1 MAAFVNPEPI
11 FEPKFESIIQYSING
26 AKTESLIGLSV
37 GDKVYLKE
45 SGKIKKNDN
54 DNTFTIEEVTTLITQ
69 ITNVDDKKYTLT
81 NMTDNQNIGTSIE
94 LKHNNDE

>member
-1 MAAFVNPEPI
+1 MAGFGFDSE
-11 FEPKFESIIQYSING
+11 KKLDSIIQYSIND

-37 GDKVYLKE
+37 GDKVYFKV

-54 DNTFTIEEVTTLITQ
+54 DNTFTIEEVTTSINK